1 MTRLPPDLRDRVRL
15 VALLGPAEAAS
26 FHFHLDDLI
35 QDVHRAGDLP
45 LLPEVARITG
55 IPLLCVYGSEEKD
68 SFCRAPPGR
77 MQVAERPGGHQI
89 EDPGDVARILLQA
102 LGLEETAH

>member
-1 MTRLPPDLRDRVRL
+1 M
-15 VALLGPAEAAS
+15 
-26 FHFHLDDLI
+26 
-35 QDVHRAGDLP
+35 
-45 LLPEVARITG
+45 ARITG

-89 EDPGDVARILLQA
+89 KDPGDVARILLQA